1 MTEYE
6 MVGIISAGQPY
17 EESQMTSGA
26 ETMEHVVSTVS
37 LFSVDELGSD
47 P

>member
-17 EESQMTSGA
+17 EESPMASGA
-26 ETMEHVVSTVS
+26 ETME
-37 LFSVDELGSD
+37 
-47 P
+47 